1 MPSGFRHF
9 ENLNEVNRFGNLFA
23 LNRSLTV
30 AARIGA
36 FPSRDRQGAVA
47 AAKAVIAKPTI
58 K

>member
-36 FPSRDRQGAVA
+36 LARFRGLLS
-47 AAKAVIAKPTI
+47 
-58 K
+58 

>member
-9 ENLNEVNRFGNLFA
+9 ENLNEVNRFV
-23 LNRSLTV
+23 TV

-47 AAKAVIAKPTI
+47 AAKAAIAKPTI